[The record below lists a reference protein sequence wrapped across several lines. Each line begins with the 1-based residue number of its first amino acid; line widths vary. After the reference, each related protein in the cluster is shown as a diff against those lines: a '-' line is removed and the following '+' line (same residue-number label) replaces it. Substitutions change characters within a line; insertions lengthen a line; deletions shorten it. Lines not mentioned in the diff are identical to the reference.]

1 MPFLNTCSQIC
12 RQPHRALYAG
22 VCTLILFALLGSGC
36 STVPKESPPVEESA
50 VTAIVPKTKSPAQ
63 QRLDRWHRLIEENRF
78 SPIDE
83 KLAAVNG
90 FFNQLEFV
98 DDMTHWGQGD
108 YWATPEEML
117 ISNGGDCEDFSIAKY
132 FTLKQL
138 NVPEAALRLTYVKA
152 LSLDQPH
159 MVLCYYRDHQD
170 EPLVLDNLKKA
181 ILPASARPDLAPVYC
196 FNVEGLWLAQ
206 RRGQGERVGGAGRV
220 SAWQSLLARME
231 EAKLAKLLVKVE
243 DIALEPCSLGILC
256 AQQ

>member
-1 MPFLNTCSQIC
+1 MPIQNARSHIC
-12 RQPHRALYAG
+12 WQTHRSYSAAVFAL
-22 VCTLILFALLGSGC
+22 TLFALLVSGC
-36 STVPKESPPVEESA
+36 STVPKESGPVEETEVA
-50 VTAIVPKTKSPAQ
+50 TIIPKNQSPVQ
-63 QRLDRWHRLIEENRF
+63 QRLDRWQQLIAENQF

-117 ISNGGDCEDFSIAKY
+117 IANGGDCEDFSIAKY

-138 NVPEAALRLTYVKA
+138 NVPDEALRLTYVKA
-152 LSLDQPH
+152 LQLDQPH
-159 MVLCYYRDHQD
+159 MVLCYYPDPQG
-170 EPLVLDNLKKA
+170 EPLVLDNLKKT
-181 ILPASARPDLAPVYC
+181 ILPASRRPDLAPVYC

-206 RRGQGERVGGAGRV
+206 QQGQGVRVASAGRL
-220 SAWQSLLARME
+220 SAWQSLLTRME
-231 EAKLAKLLVKVE
+231 EAKLAKLLVKVD

-256 AQQ
+256 AQK